1 MATLGSSSL
10 EVFPLVLGTN
20 NFGWT
25 SSPEESHRIL
35 DAFVASGGNFLDTA
49 DVYSAWVPGH
59 RGGESESVIG
69 DWLAARGNRTDV
81 LVATKGSA
89 HPEFTGLRP
98 ETITA
103 AAEQSLRRLRT
114 DHIDVYYAHYDDPE
128 VPLEDVVQ
136 AFHDLTVRGIARH
149 VALSNLTPDRV
160 QAWLDTAAKLDVPL
174 PVAIQPHYNLLE
186 RAPFENEL
194 RPIVEASNMGVLPY
208 YGLAAGFLTGKY
220 RSAADTE
227 NSERLSMISDYVND
241 AGFSLVDELV
251 SIAAEI
257 GARPGTVALAW
268 LRTRPTVTAPI
279 AGASSVAQVEGL
291 LASTTLELTEQHRQR
306 LDRASDLFA
315 ASR

>member
-1 MATLGSSSL
+1 MTTLGSSGL

-35 DAFVASGGNFLDTA
+35 DAFVAGGGNFLDTA
-49 DVYSAWVPGH
+49 DVYSAWVTGH

-69 DWLAARGNRTDV
+69 DWLAARRNRADV

-114 DHIDVYYAHYDDPE
+114 DHIDVYYAHYDDPD
-128 VPLEDVVQ
+128 VPLEDVVH
-136 AFHDLTVRGIARH
+136 AFHALTVRGLVRH
-149 VALSNLTPDRV
+149 VALSNYTPDRV

-186 RAPFENEL
+186 RTPFENEL
-194 RPIVEASNMGVLPY
+194 RPIAEKSGMGVLPY

-220 RSAADTE
+220 RSAEDTKE
-227 NSERLSMISDYVND
+227 SERLSMMSAYVND
-241 AGFSLVDELV
+241 AGFAVVDELV
-251 SIAAEI
+251 AVAAEV
-257 GARPGTVALAW
+257 GAQPGTVALAW
-268 LRTRPTVTAPI
+268 LRTQPDVTAPI

-291 LASTTLELTEQHRQR
+291 LASTTLELTDQHRQR

-315 ASR
+315 SL

>member
-35 DAFVASGGNFLDTA
+35 EVFVASGGNFLDTA

-59 RGGESESVIG
+59 RGGESESVIC

-114 DHIDVYYAHYDDPE
+114 
-128 VPLEDVVQ
+128 
-136 AFHDLTVRGIARH
+136 
-149 VALSNLTPDRV
+149 
-160 QAWLDTAAKLDVPL
+160 
-174 PVAIQPHYNLLE
+174 
-186 RAPFENEL
+186 
-194 RPIVEASNMGVLPY
+194 
-208 YGLAAGFLTGKY
+208 
-220 RSAADTE
+220 
-227 NSERLSMISDYVND
+227 

-257 GARPGTVALAW
+257 GAKPGTVALAW

>member
-59 RGGESESVIG
+59 RGGEPESVIG
-69 DWLAARGNRTDV
+69 DWLAARGNRADV

-89 HPEFTGLRP
+89 PPEFTGLRP

-103 AAEQSLRRLRT
+103 AAEESLRRLRT
-114 DHIDVYYAHYDDPE
+114 DH
-128 VPLEDVVQ
+128 
-136 AFHDLTVRGIARH
+136 
-149 VALSNLTPDRV
+149 
-160 QAWLDTAAKLDVPL
+160 
-174 PVAIQPHYNLLE
+174 
-186 RAPFENEL
+186 
-194 RPIVEASNMGVLPY
+194 
-208 YGLAAGFLTGKY
+208 
-220 RSAADTE
+220 
-227 NSERLSMISDYVND
+227 
-241 AGFSLVDELV
+241 
-251 SIAAEI
+251 
-257 GARPGTVALAW
+257 
-268 LRTRPTVTAPI
+268 RTRPTVTAPI

-306 LDRASDLFA
+306 LDSASHLFA